1 MPKGVWGDGFDK
13 CEAWA
18 KKHKPDVDAKKYC
31 GAIYERQKKKKADS
45 PTLAKAVED
54 MHLYTDEGLRGL
66 VDSLSSYPEVTDE
79 ILSFASKLKYE
90 MMDRGIDSNLGSLDA
105 EVSFLMDKYPT
116 EDKPVPFNSII
127 KYLPPSTE
135 MGQENMW
142 LEGEA
147 VNRDFVGRF
156 GKIQLRVAST
166 EVNKGLEYEIRS
178 KTACPHIRNKLE
190 FIWGLDTDSEETTM
204 AIYKAGKKI
213 IDVDGC
219 PCSIGDGYVVQ
230 KETSVGIK
238 KSDDGLVSNAYNII
252 NNNIYIRIG
261 KAIHKYHA
269 FGFPTGDGIYLPFN
283 AEYVGTVDAV
293 PETETSAFG
302 KKIIKLREEA
312 APVSVKLENGRD
324 VIRFGEWILVQQEAM
339 GNEYI
344 LQKNLEPYI
353 HDFVLQRHD
362 WGDATNWDI
371 NILDGDKV
379 NSITLSDDPTKVKKC
394 LGLVSDVEDTSW
406 MHKEG
411 KWKRG
416 EIYITSTTVDRGT
429 VLVLKD
435 DSTND
440 TMRFKGDY
448 IKGKWN
454 LTAKENDTWE
464 FTSLD

>member
-1 MPKGVWGDGFDK
+1 MPKGVWGEGFDK

-18 KKHKPDVDAKKYC
+18 KKHKPDADAKSYC
-31 GAIYERQKKKKADS
+31 GAVYERQKKKKSDS
-45 PTLAKAVED
+45 PKLAEAVED
-54 MHLYTDEGLRGL
+54 MHLYTDDGLRGL
-66 VDSLSSYPEVTDE
+66 VESLSSYPEVTDE

-105 EVSFLMDKYPT
+105 EVSFLQTKYPT

-135 MGQENMW
+135 MGSDNMW
-142 LEGEA
+142 LVGEA

-178 KTACPHIRNKLE
+178 KTACPHVRKKLE
-190 FIWGLDTDSEETTM
+190 FIWGLDTDADDSNLH
-204 AIYKAGKKI
+204 IYKSGKKI

-219 PCSIGDGYVVQ
+219 PCSIGDGFVVQ
-230 KETSVGIK
+230 KETSVEIR
-238 KSDDGLVSNAYNII
+238 KSDDGLISNAYNII

-261 KAIHKYHA
+261 KSIHKYLA

-283 AEYVGTVDAV
+283 AEYIGTVTSV
-293 PETETSAFG
+293 PETENSAFG

-312 APVSVKLENGRD
+312 TPVSVKLENGRD
-324 VIRFGEWILVQQEAM
+324 VIRFGEWILVQQEKM
-339 GNEYI
+339 GTEYV

-353 HDFVLQRHD
+353 HNFVLQRHD

-371 NILDGDKV
+371 NVHRNGKV
-379 NSITLSDDPTKVKKC
+379 DTLMLSDDPLKVPKC
-394 LGLVSDVEDTSW
+394 IGLLKSTEKVEL
-406 MHKEG
+406 MGKEG

-416 EIYITSTTVDRGT
+416 DMYITSTTIDRGT
-429 VLVLKD
+429 VLILKND
-435 DSTND
+435 DGSD
-440 TMRFKGDY
+440 TLRFKGEH
-448 IKGKWN
+448 IQGKWG
-454 LTAKENDTWE
+454 LCATENDVWE